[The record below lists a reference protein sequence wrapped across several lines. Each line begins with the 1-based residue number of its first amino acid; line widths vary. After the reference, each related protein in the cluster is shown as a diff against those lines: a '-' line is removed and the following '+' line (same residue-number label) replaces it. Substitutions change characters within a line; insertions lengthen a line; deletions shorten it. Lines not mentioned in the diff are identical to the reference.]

1 MYMNLENQYPSF
13 CNRIIEMKKKFDSE
27 PLDANCI
34 SGEMIIPAYNG
45 LKINLERSLNNLIK
59 ARKWDESL
67 LVYEEV
73 TPKVL
78 ISSLPPAPI
87 FFGNSNKP
95 MVSIMVN
102 VAWRN
107 ENIPILLDIM
117 EEAQCKSTFFLQG
130 AWTHKFS
137 ELARKIKNAG
147 HEIGSHAYSHPD
159 MRGQTLEY
167 IEWELQKTNQ
177 VISKELGVRPKLFTP
192 PSGEFDERVIRTAA
206 DEGMYTVLSSIDTQ
220 DWKLPPP
227 EEMVHQVKTNIKK
240 GGIILIHPTESSVK
254 ALSEIRK
261 KIKDKGLKIV
271 TVSDLLS
278 PQREVM
284 GRYPEV

>member
-1 MYMNLENQYPSF
+1 MYMSLESQFADFY
-13 CNRIIEMKKKFDSE
+13 NRIIEMKKKFDSE
-27 PLDANCI
+27 PMDANFV

-45 LKINLERSLNNLIK
+45 LKINVERSLNNMIK
-59 ARKWDESL
+59 DRKWDESL

-87 FFGNSNKP
+87 FFGNPNKP
-95 MVSIMVN
+95 MASIMVN

-107 ENIPILLDIM
+107 ENIPTLLDIM

-130 AWTHKFS
+130 GWTHKFS

-167 IEWELQKTNQ
+167 IEWELKKTNQ
-177 VISKELGVRPKLFTP
+177 VIYKELGVRPKLFTP
-192 PSGEFDERVIRTAA
+192 PSGEFDERVIRTAIK
-206 DEGMYTVLSSIDTQ
+206 EGMYTVLSSIDTQ
-220 DWKLPPP
+220 DWKMPPP
-227 EEMVHQVKTNIKK
+227 EEMVHQVKTNVKR
-240 GGIILIHPTESSVK
+240 GFLILIHPTESSVQALPEMLK
-254 ALSEIRK
+254 A
-261 KIKDKGLKIV
+261 IKDKGLKIV
-271 TVSDLLS
+271 TVSNLLS
-278 PQREVM
+278 PHREVID
-284 GRYPEV
+284 RYPEV